1 MLVELLQAILLI
13 AIDRIESLK
22 SCEIVLWLRLERSL
36 LERDRDLSRLQ
47 LADYHVLLSI
57 FDRVISVWFF
67 SLRQETVICS

>member
-22 SCEIVLWLRLERSL
+22 SCEIVLWLRLKRSL